1 MRDGVDETRTRVLRR
16 GARAR
21 EPHEGRGHRER
32 HRARSSGSR
41 ASREA
46 AAETKDPRGVA
57 RAGMRALALQDA
69 KPPTSRRHA
78 RLITRRHSVLL
89 VSDTKRVPTLR
100 AVLSQ
105 YPLAPWDS
113 RAGRRGARDD
123 ERFGSILA
131 ARAGGTMAFDRE
143 WPLVDTTLEFVELI
157 REGSPMEVFAVD
169 PAELPSVNGAEVR
182 TTARS
187 SRVLPPERRP
197 VPKAGLPDPARRPRG
212 SFVSAAA
219 SRDASSSA
227 DEPAADAHR
236 LTPVWCRD
244 ADGRTVVVPR
254 PTRRAPRPRTS
265 LIPLTDDWFVL
276 GLRFEVDAEVRQIFN
291 HQGFHALAQR
301 HIRCFV
307 VPAGTTTPRAYSSRR
322 RPRTSTR
329 RRTSTHLRRRGTT
342 RPGPPPRA
350 RRRTRRALLPRRLS
364 TPPSRPERRNLPP
377 RPPVR
382 RRPARDAPP
391 VSSRIRRGR
400 FVGCQR

>member
-1 MRDGVDETRTRVLRR
+1 
-16 GARAR
+16 
-21 EPHEGRGHRER
+21 
-32 HRARSSGSR
+32 
-41 ASREA
+41 
-46 AAETKDPRGVA
+46 
-57 RAGMRALALQDA
+57 
-69 KPPTSRRHA
+69 
-78 RLITRRHSVLL
+78 
-89 VSDTKRVPTLR
+89 
-100 AVLSQ
+100 
-105 YPLAPWDS
+105 
-113 RAGRRGARDD
+113 
-123 ERFGSILA
+123 
-131 ARAGGTMAFDRE
+131 MAFDRE

-169 PAELPSVNGAEVR
+169 PAELPSVNGAEVPDHG
-182 TTARS
+182 AFVA
-187 SRVLPPERRP
+187 RVLPPEATSG
-197 VPKAGLPDPARRPRG
+197 PKAGLPDPARRPRG

-254 PTRRAPRPRTS
+254 AQPGALRDHETS

-301 HIRCFV
+301 HIRRTHSSC
-307 VPAGTTTPRAYSSRR
+307 PPGTTTPRAYSSRR
-322 RPRTSTR
+322 RPRTSHPPSNEYPSSTPR
-329 RRTSTHLRRRGTT
+329 NHPPWTSSARTSKDPSR
-342 RPGPPPRA
+342 
-350 RRRTRRALLPRRLS
+350 LPSRRLS
-364 TPPSRPERRNLPP
+364 TPPSRPKRRNLPP